1 MLLKRPAAAMIDQY
15 HLPAGPTAANLQ
27 HQHAA
32 GEWEGQTD
40 RETDERTPN
49 KQKLHSPCSA
59 YYVGSTHTLWTA
71 NVCHLPKS
79 TVCWLKSANV
89 PLTSCCYVK
98 PGTTLIRSPSGVYVL
113 RVSASSNVLDRGHV
127 KPRHY
132 SLSITAVSLLSLL
145 LVSGWC
151 PQHRRETVDL

>member
-59 YYVGSTHTLWTA
+59 YYVGSTHTL
-71 NVCHLPKS
+71 
-79 TVCWLKSANV
+79 
-89 PLTSCCYVK
+89 
-98 PGTTLIRSPSGVYVL
+98 
-113 RVSASSNVLDRGHV
+113 
-127 KPRHY
+127 
-132 SLSITAVSLLSLL
+132 
-145 LVSGWC
+145 
-151 PQHRRETVDL
+151 